1 MHMLSTGLRWFVT
14 LAEEG
19 QVTAAADVLGIAQ
32 PTLSRRLATLEQSM
46 GVDLFDRYGRRLAL
60 NAHGALL
67 YEHARRALDELDAA
81 ESRIAELTSATDGTV
96 RLDFLHSLG
105 SWLVPAL
112 IRDFHRTAPRVR
124 FALHQDAAGHLA
136 DRILAGHS
144 DLAAVSPRPRAE
156 GLGWLLLDRQQL
168 ALAVPT
174 GHPLAD
180 RPEID
185 LRDAAGEPFIAM
197 HPNYGMRRLLDE
209 AAERAGFAP
218 RIVFES
224 SELATATGLVSAGL
238 GVALVPIREADPEAA
253 GVVVVP
259 IRGADA
265 VREVGMVWALSRPLT
280 APARRFRDFVAQHD
294 RSTV

>member
-1 MHMLSTGLRWFVT
+1 MLSDGLRWFVV
-14 LAEEG
+14 LADEG

-32 PTLSRRLATLEQSM
+32 PTLSRRLATLEQQM
-46 GVDLFDRYGRRLAL
+46 GAQLFDRHGRRLTL

-67 YEHARRALDELDAA
+67 FEHARRGLDELDAA
-81 ESRIAELTSATDGTV
+81 ESRIAELTSATEGTV

-105 SWLVPAL
+105 SWLVPTL
-112 IRDFHRTAPRVR
+112 IRGFHHTAPRVR
-124 FALHQDAAGHLA
+124 FALHQDASGHLA
-136 DRILAGHS
+136 DRVLAGHS
-144 DLAAVSPRPRAE
+144 DLAAVSPRPRTP
-156 GLGWLLLDRQQL
+156 GLGWLLLDHQQL
-168 ALAVPT
+168 ALAVPA

-180 RPEID
+180 RPDID

-209 AAERAGFAP
+209 AAERAGFEP
-218 RIVFES
+218 RIVLEA

-259 IRGADA
+259 IRGVDA

-280 APARRFRDFVAQHD
+280 APAQRFRDFVED
-294 RSTV
+294 RTDTTP